1 MREAMANGWL
11 VVAGPVSPEKALC
24 PSCGGAVKKR
34 KRLRMDGQLT
44 YFYRHERGV
53 GVGRCPRR
61 SYP

>member
-1 MREAMANGWL
+1 MREAMVNGRL
-11 VVAGPVSPEKALC
+11 VVAGPSSPEKALC

-34 KRLRMDGQLT
+34 KRQRMDRQT
-44 YFYRHERGV
+44 YFYRHQSGV